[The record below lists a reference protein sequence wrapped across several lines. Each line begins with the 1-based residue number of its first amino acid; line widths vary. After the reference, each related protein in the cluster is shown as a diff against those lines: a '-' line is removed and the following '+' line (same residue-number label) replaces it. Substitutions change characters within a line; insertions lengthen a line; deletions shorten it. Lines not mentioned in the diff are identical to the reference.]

1 MEAQK
6 PNILVIDDEVGMREG
21 CRRALASQ
29 GFHVSTAEH
38 GAEGLHKLR
47 EEPFALVLLDA
58 MMPGMSGLE
67 LLGAIHEYN
76 PDIICIMITGY
87 ATVDLAAQA
96 MKQGAYDFL
105 PKPFTLDELL
115 AVVNRGL
122 EESQRQMAGRE
133 QREREEEAHQWERA
147 RAEAA
152 KLDAIESRFM
162 LVIAHELRNPA
173 GVIKN
178 YLQFMRSGYAD
189 AGEIDECLG
198 KLEQRADQLL
208 AMLDDILELAYL
220 KQKAGPSKLK
230 SVPAADILEQVA
242 SQFQPAATA
251 KGLQLIVQLQARPAV
266 LANENHLHSLWT
278 KLIDNAIRYTPEG
291 RVTATLDEQEGWLVA
306 AVADTGIG
314 ISDEDLRCVFQE
326 FYRSESAKA
335 IGDPGTGLG
344 LPIVDQIVRLYD
356 GTIQVDS
363 TPGQGT
369 TFTVRLPVAGPSA
382 EGQVRTAY

>member
-1 MEAQK
+1 VEAHT

-21 CRRALASQ
+21 CRRALTAQ
-29 GFHVSTAEH
+29 GFRVSTAEH

-47 EEPFALVLLDA
+47 EEPFALVLVDA

-67 LLGAIHEYN
+67 LLRAIHEYN
-76 PDIICIMITGY
+76 PDIICVMITGY
-87 ATVDLAAQA
+87 ATVDLATQA
-96 MKQGAYDFL
+96 MKQGAFDFL
-105 PKPFTLDELL
+105 PKPFALDELL

-122 EESQRQMAGRE
+122 EEVQCRAAGRE
-133 QREREEEAHQWERA
+133 QQEREDEARQWERA
-147 RAEAA
+147 RAETA

-178 YLQFMRSGYAD
+178 YLQYMRSGFAD

-220 KQKAGPSKLK
+220 KQKAGPSKPEP
-230 SVPAADILEQVA
+230 VPAADVLEEVA
-242 SQFQPAATA
+242 GQLQPSAEG
-251 KGLQLIVQLQARPAV
+251 KGLQLVVHLQARPTV
-266 LANENHLHSLWT
+266 LANRNHLHSLWT
-278 KLIDNAIRYTPEG
+278 KLIDNAIRYTSEG
-291 RVTATLDEQEGWLVA
+291 RVTVTLDEQAGWLVA
-306 AVADTGIG
+306 TVADTGTG

-326 FYRSESAKA
+326 FYRSASAKA
-335 IGDPGTGLG
+335 NGEPGTGLG
-344 LPIVDQIVRLYD
+344 LPIVDQIIRLYN
-356 GTIQVDS
+356 GTVQVDS
-363 TPGQGT
+363 TPGKGT
-369 TFTVRLPVAGPSA
+369 TFTVRLPVAGPGA

>member
-1 MEAQK
+1 VEAHT

-21 CRRALASQ
+21 CRRALTAQ
-29 GFHVSTAEH
+29 GFRVSTAEH

-47 EEPFALVLLDA
+47 EEPFALVLVDA
-58 MMPGMSGLE
+58 MMPGTSGLE
-67 LLGAIHEYN
+67 LLRAIHEYN
-76 PDIICIMITGY
+76 PDIICVMITGY
-87 ATVDLAAQA
+87 ATVHLATQA
-96 MKQGAYDFL
+96 MKQGAFDFL
-105 PKPFTLDELL
+105 PKPFALDELL

-122 EESQRQMAGRE
+122 EEAQRRAAGRE
-133 QREREEEAHQWERA
+133 QQEREDEARQWERA
-147 RAEAA
+147 RAETA

-178 YLQFMRSGYAD
+178 YLQYMRSGLAD

-220 KQKAGPSKLK
+220 KQKAGLSKLEP
-230 SVPAADILEQVA
+230 VPAADVLEEVA
-242 SQFQPAATA
+242 GQLQPSAEG
-251 KGLQLIVQLQARPAV
+251 KGLQLVAHLQARPTV
-266 LANENHLHSLWT
+266 LANRNHLHSLWT
-278 KLIDNAIRYTPEG
+278 KLIDNAIRYTSEG
-291 RVTATLDEQEGWLVA
+291 RVTVTLDEQAGWLVA
-306 AVADTGIG
+306 TVADTGTG

-326 FYRSESAKA
+326 FYRSASAKA
-335 IGDPGTGLG
+335 NGEPGTGLG
-344 LPIVDQIVRLYD
+344 LPIVDQIIRLYD
-356 GTIQVDS
+356 GTVQVDS

-369 TFTVRLPVAGPSA
+369 TFTLRLPVAGPGA

>member
-1 MEAQK
+1 MEAHT

-21 CRRALASQ
+21 CRRALTAQ
-29 GFHVSTAEH
+29 GFRVSTAEH

-47 EEPFALVLLDA
+47 EEPFALVLVDA

-67 LLGAIHEYN
+67 LLRAIHEYN
-76 PDIICIMITGY
+76 PDIICVMITGY
-87 ATVDLAAQA
+87 ATVDLATQA
-96 MKQGAYDFL
+96 MKQGAFDFL
-105 PKPFTLDELL
+105 PKPFALDELL

-122 EESQRQMAGRE
+122 EEAQFRTAGRE
-133 QREREEEAHQWERA
+133 QQEREDEARQWERA
-147 RAEAA
+147 RAETA
-152 KLDAIESRFM
+152 KLDAVESRFM

-178 YLQFMRSGYAD
+178 YLQYMRSGFAD

-220 KQKAGPSKLK
+220 KQKAGPPKPEP
-230 SVPAADILEQVA
+230 VPAADVLEEVA
-242 SQFQPAATA
+242 GQLQPSAEG
-251 KGLQLIVQLQARPAV
+251 KGLQLVVHLQARPTV
-266 LANENHLHSLWT
+266 LANRNHLQSLWT
-278 KLIDNAIRYTPEG
+278 KLIDNAIRYTSEG
-291 RVTATLDEQEGWLVA
+291 RVTVTLDEQAGWLVA
-306 AVADTGIG
+306 TVADTGTG

-326 FYRSESAKA
+326 FYRSASAKA
-335 IGDPGTGLG
+335 NGEPGTGLG
-344 LPIVDQIVRLYD
+344 LPIVDQIIRLYN
-356 GTIQVDS
+356 GTVQVDS

-369 TFTVRLPVAGPSA
+369 TFTVRLPVAGPGA